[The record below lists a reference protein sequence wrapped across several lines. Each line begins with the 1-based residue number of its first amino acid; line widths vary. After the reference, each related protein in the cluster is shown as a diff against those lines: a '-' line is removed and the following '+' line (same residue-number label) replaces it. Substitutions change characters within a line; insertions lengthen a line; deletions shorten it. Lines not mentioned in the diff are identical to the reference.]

1 MKGYPWHMLSVL
13 LVSLLASPS
22 LIWGQDPQ
30 SLSIVV
36 VAGQGAIHNIISQVA
51 VEPIVEVQDEQGR
64 PVAGATVV
72 FSSPEAGPST
82 WFLGGSRRMSVRTNE
97 SGRARAR
104 GMVPNT
110 QEGAYTI
117 EVTATMAGRR
127 ATASIAQTNAVP
139 AQAADKK
146 KPFAWKFL
154 VGVAAAAAA
163 GVVVAVQRSDKTGPS
178 QPTSVTLGTVQV
190 GPPR

>member
-1 MKGYPWHMLSVL
+1 MRGYPWQIVSIL
-13 LVSLLASPS
+13 LVSLLVSPS
-22 LIWGQDPQ
+22 LSWGQDPQ

-36 VAGQGAIHNIISQVA
+36 VAGQGAIHNIIRQVA
-51 VEPIVEVQDEQGR
+51 VEPVVEVQDEQGR

-72 FSSPEAGPST
+72 FSSPETGPSAS
-82 WFLGGSRRMSVRTNE
+82 FLGGSRRMSVRTNE
-97 SGRARAR
+97 LGRARAR

-139 AQAADKK
+139 AQAAAKK

-154 VGVAAAAAA
+154 AGVAAAAAA

>member
-1 MKGYPWHMLSVL
+1 MKGYPWHLLSVL

>member
-1 MKGYPWHMLSVL
+1 MRGYPWHILSVL
-13 LVSLLASPS
+13 LVSLLVSPS
-22 LIWGQDPQ
+22 LSWGQDPQ

-82 WFLGGSRRMSVRTNE
+82 SFLGGSRRMSVRTNE
-97 SGRARAR
+97 LGRARAR

-127 ATASIAQTNAVP
+127 AAASIAQTNAVP
-139 AQAADKK
+139 AEAAAKK

-163 GVVVAVQRSDKTGPS
+163 GVVVAVQRSDKAGPS

>member
-97 SGRARAR
+97 LGRARAR

-163 GVVVAVQRSDKTGPS
+163 GVVVAVQRSDKAGPS